1 MKHVMAFATIGA
13 CLLVLSGGAALAANA
28 HKVLGT
34 TGQNG
39 TGGAGVASCG
49 AAGSTP
55 GSIQAGPP
63 GQVNHSNSVNSPFPT
78 QGDPSP
84 SPNYAGTP
92 DNPGNSA
99 SNAHANSQYDNACFQ
114 HQVP

>member
-13 CLLVLSGGAALAANA
+13 CLLVLSGGAALATDA

-34 TGQNG
+34 TGQSG

-49 AAGSTP
+49 AAGTTL

-63 GQVNHSNSVNSPFPT
+63 GQVNSSSSVNSPFPT

-84 SPNYAGTP
+84 NKQYAGTP
-92 DNPGNSA
+92 GAGNSA